1 MRFTNT
7 SFALATLAA
16 SSLCGQ
22 SVLSVNSG
30 LVHYAQGNV
39 YIADHLYE
47 PKNGHFTSLKN
58 GEELRTEDGLAEILL
73 SPGSYLRVAE
83 NSTVRMISNKLADT
97 QLELVT
103 GEALLERVEF
113 YKDKAAA
120 DVKGNLVTMLA
131 AGASTTIP
139 KSGIVEF
146 RTEPARVRVY
156 EGEAQ
161 VSQTGTQ
168 LTLKKG
174 KETLLNGALMSAK
187 FNAKDSDELY
197 RWSERRSGVLALANV
212 SAARQVSTAVTATA
226 TVRVTA
232 VLGLSGL
239 GWGMFGGLAIVRT
252 VTA

>member
-16 SSLCGQ
+16 GSLCGQ

-131 AGASTTIP
+131 AGVFDDHTQKRDRRVSH
-139 KSGIVEF
+139 
-146 RTEPARVRVY
+146 RTGPSAGLRRGGPGFANRYAVDPE
-156 EGEAQ
+156 EG
-161 VSQTGTQ
+161 
-168 LTLKKG
+168 
-174 KETLLNGALMSAK
+174 
-187 FNAKDSDELY
+187 
-197 RWSERRSGVLALANV
+197 
-212 SAARQVSTAVTATA
+212 
-226 TVRVTA
+226 
-232 VLGLSGL
+232 
-239 GWGMFGGLAIVRT
+239 
-252 VTA
+252 